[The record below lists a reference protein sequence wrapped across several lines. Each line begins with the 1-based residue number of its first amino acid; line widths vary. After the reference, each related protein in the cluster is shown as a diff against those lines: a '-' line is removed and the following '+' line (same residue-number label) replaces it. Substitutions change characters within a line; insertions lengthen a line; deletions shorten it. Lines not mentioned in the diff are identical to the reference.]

1 MTDLSGKVALVTGAG
16 RGIGRAVAVA
26 LARAGADVAV
36 NDRTRDGAAGE
47 TAGLVS
53 ALGRR
58 SLVVLADV
66 SVAAEVTRLVAEVE
80 AGLGPADVLVNN
92 AGVARPLPPEEVT
105 ERDFDEMIA
114 VNLKSAFLLT
124 QAVLPGMRARR
135 WGRVINVSS
144 VAAQLGGLIGP
155 HYAAS
160 KAGML
165 GLTHSYASLL
175 AGEGITVNAVA
186 PALIDTEMIASN
198 PRARPDLVPVGRFGT
213 AEEVAD
219 VAVLLAANGYIT
231 GQTINVN
238 GGWYMS

>member
-1 MTDLSGKVALVTGAG
+1 LSGKVALVTGAS

-26 LARAGADVAV
+26 LARAGAEVAV
-36 NDRTRDGAAGE
+36 NDRTREEAARE

-53 ALGRR
+53 GLGRR
-58 SLVVLADV
+58 SLVLLADV
-66 SVAAEVTRLVAEVE
+66 SVAAEVTRLATEVE
-80 AGLGPADVLVNN
+80 AGLGPVDILVNN
-92 AGVARPLPPEEVT
+92 AGVARPLPPEQVT
-105 ERDFDEMIA
+105 ERDFDEAVA

-144 VAAQLGGLIGP
+144 VAAQLGGVTGP

-175 AGEGITVNAVA
+175 AGEGITVNAIA
-186 PALIDTEMIASN
+186 PALIDTEMIKSN
-198 PRARPDLVPVGRFGT
+198 PRARPGLVPVGRFGT
-213 AEEVAD
+213 AEEVAE
-219 VAVLLAANGYIT
+219 VAVMLAANGYVT

>member
-1 MTDLSGKVALVTGAG
+1 MSELAGKVALVTGAS

-36 NDRTRDGAAGE
+36 NDRTREEAAHE

-66 SVAAEVTRLVAEVE
+66 SMSDQVTRLVAEVE
-80 AGLGPADVLVNN
+80 AGLGPVDVLVNN
-92 AGVARPLPPEEVT
+92 AGVARPRSPEEVT
-105 ERDFDEMIA
+105 EADFDEAIA

-135 WGRVINVSS
+135 WGRILNISS
-144 VAAQLGGLIGP
+144 VAAQLGGVTGP

-160 KAGML
+160 KAGMH
-165 GLTHSYASLL
+165 GLTHAYAALL
-175 AGEGITVNAVA
+175 AREGITVNAVA
-186 PALIDTEMIASN
+186 PALIDTAMIASN

-213 AEEVAD
+213 VEEVAEV
-219 VAVLLAANGYIT
+219 VALLAANGYIT

-238 GGWYMS
+238 GGWYMT

>member
-1 MTDLSGKVALVTGAG
+1 MSELAGKVALVTGAS

-26 LARAGADVAV
+26 LARAGADVGV
-36 NDRTRDGAAGE
+36 NDRTREDAARE
-47 TAGLVS
+47 VAGQVA

-58 SLVVLADV
+58 SVIAMADV

-80 AGLGPADVLVNN
+80 AGLGPVAILVNN
-92 AGVARPLPPEEVT
+92 AGVARPLSPEQVT
-105 ERDFDEMIA
+105 ERDFDEAIT

-124 QAVLPGMRARR
+124 QAVLPGMRARQ
-135 WGRVINVSS
+135 WGRVVNVSS
-144 VAAQLGGLIGP
+144 VAAQLGGVTGP

-175 AGEGITVNAVA
+175 AREGITVNAIA
-186 PALIDTEMIASN
+186 PALIDTEMIRSN

-213 AEEVAD
+213 VEEVAE
-219 VAVLLAANGYIT
+219 VAVMLATNGYVT